1 MDLKKTILLP
11 EPCKKVNIVKEKKI
25 RVVTN
30 NNNWNCNYDSDIQ
43 LELLTTDSSNNPI
56 YKTMMQQIQSK
67 LNGYKSQ
74 DLAKELYK
82 PNEIINLQSTIDLI
96 IASQLKCYYCKE
108 AIRVLYEHVREPK
121 QWTLERIDNNIGHNV
136 GNVEIACL
144 SCNLRRRTMYHE
156 RFLFTKQLTVV
167 KRGDRGPPLPPP
179 FSDT

>member
-1 MDLKKTILLP
+1 MDLKKTIILP

-30 NNNWNCNYDSDIQ
+30 GDNWNCDYDPNIQ
-43 LELLTTDSSNNPI
+43 LQLLTTDSSNNPI

-74 DLAKELYK
+74 DLAKDLYEPSK
-82 PNEIINLQSTIDLI
+82 IANLQSTIDLLLE
-96 IASQLKCYYCKE
+96 SRLKCYYCKE
-108 AIRVLYEHVREPK
+108 TTKVLYEHVREPK
-121 QWTLERIDNNIGHNV
+121 QWTLERIDNSIGHNI

-167 KRGDRGPPLPPP
+167 KWGDRGPPLPPP

>member
-11 EPCKKVNIVKEKKI
+11 EPCKKVNIVKEKKV

-30 NNNWNCNYDSDIQ
+30 SDKWNSDYDPNVQ
-43 LELLTTDSSNNPI
+43 LQLLTVDASNNPI
-56 YKTMMQQIQSK
+56 YKTMIQQIQSK

-74 DLAKELYK
+74 DQAKDLYRS
-82 PNEIINLQSTIDLI
+82 NEIIGLKSTIDLLI
-96 IASQLKCYYCKE
+96 ESQLKCYYCKE
-108 AIRVLYEHVREPK
+108 TTKVLYEHVREPK
-121 QWTLERIDNNIGHNV
+121 QWTLERIDNSIGHNL

-167 KRGDRGPPLPPP
+167 KRGNQGSPLPPP
-179 FSDT
+179 FR